1 MPRQHKEYIMTG
13 GLDGRVAVV
22 TGSARNI
29 GRAIALALAADGASV
44 VVNALQ
50 DRDAADTVAQ
60 EITNSGGR
68 AHVHMADVTDEAQVN
83 GLAAAAMDAFGRLDI
98 LVCNAAIRRQGPFL
112 DIPFDEW
119 REVMAVDLDGPF
131 LCIKACLPHMLDGGG
146 GRVVTIGG
154 STLHTLTPQR
164 AHVTAA
170 KMGLLGL
177 TRTIAIEYGERGITA
192 NCVAPG
198 HMDTVRGTSAGK
210 RSTGGLNRPI
220 ERLGKPREIA
230 AMVRYLCRDEGA
242 YITGQC
248 LHVNGGMY
256 LAGA

>member
-1 MPRQHKEYIMTG
+1 MAPKDDAPLSGQAAII
-13 GLDGRVAVV
+13 

-29 GRAIALALAADGASV
+29 GREIALALAADGAAI

-50 DRDAADTVAQ
+50 DRNAADSVAK
-60 EITNSGGR
+60 EIEAAGGR
-68 AHVHMADVTDEAQVN
+68 AHVHMADVTKEDEATA
-83 GLAAAAMDAFGRLDI
+83 LAQAAVDAFGRLDI
-98 LVCNAAIRRQGPFL
+98 LVCNAAIRRQQPFL
-112 DIPFDEW
+112 EIPFEEW
-119 REVMAVDLDGPF
+119 KEVLAVDLDGPF
-131 LCIKACLPHMLDGGG
+131 LCARAAIPHMLETGG
-146 GRVVTIGG
+146 GRVITIGG
-154 STLHTLTPQR
+154 STLHILTPER

-177 TRTIAIEYGERGITA
+177 TRTIAIEFGDRGITA

-198 HMDTVRGTSAGK
+198 HVDTVRGTSAGK
-210 RSTGGLNRPI
+210 RSSGGLSRPI
-220 ERLGKPREIA
+220 ERLGRMDEIA
-230 AMVRYLCRDEGA
+230 AMVRHLCRPEGA